1 MQLLCGSMQTLPL
14 QLRCPLISCSAPAH
28 TSTSRTGVMPAA
40 RCPAAPARPQSVAV
54 CRHRHVCTAFTAQG
68 AGTPEDPD
76 RIPDAALA
84 SESQTAPGH
93 CAVTAVGTVV
103 TFMS

>member
-1 MQLLCGSMQTLPL
+1 MQALCGSMQALPL
-14 QLRCPLISCSAPAH
+14 QSRCPLTSCSAPAYI
-28 TSTSRTGVMPAA
+28 STSRMGVVPAA
-40 RCPAAPARPQSVAV
+40 RCTAAPAWPQSAAV
-54 CRHRHVCTAFTAQG
+54 CRHRHICAAFTAQG

-93 CAVTAVGTVV
+93 CAVTFVGNV
-103 TFMS
+103 MSTPS